1 MPLSGPIHCYLNIK
15 TREIFNIY
23 YSRYK
28 ILFFLVW
35 NSDFIFEHKILFK
48 EYLIL
53 NSYKIMG
60 LKKGK
65 TVMKNMV
72 NIDDVS

>member
-1 MPLSGPIHCYLNIK
+1 MPLSGPIHYYLNIK

-23 YSRYK
+23 YSLYK

-48 EYLIL
+48 EELIL
-53 NSYKIMG
+53 NSYKIVG
-60 LKKGK
+60 LKKRELK
-65 TVMKNMV
+65 
-72 NIDDVS
+72 